1 MASLPLSVSA
11 EKISSVSKAA
21 EALINLSAGRNSV
34 VLSRPDADQQSQEWD
49 RVSHLFEN
57 PPTIPHTQK
66 ISCGDEQNNSN
77 STSTAQ
83 IRRWRSNGED
93 PSRATPKTPSRRRKT
108 WREMARTPFVGTE
121 ESVWARASKARA
133 TPYLPRRR
141 EKGRRREVAE
151 RSRSAWARCR
161 KASGR

>member
-83 IRRWRSNGED
+83 IRRWRSRGEH
-93 PSRATPKTPSRRRKT
+93 PSRATPKTPHVKERRRGK
-108 WREMARTPFVGTE
+108 WRGHHLLA
-121 ESVWARASKARA
+121 
-133 TPYLPRRR
+133 PRNRYELGQVR
-141 EKGRRREVAE
+141 HERPPTSQDDVKKGGEG
-151 RSRSAWARCR
+151 
-161 KASGR
+161 K

>member
-11 EKISSVSKAA
+11 EKISSAA
-21 EALINLSAGRNSV
+21 EALINLSAGRNSA

-66 ISCGDEQNNSN
+66 ISCGDDQNNSN

-83 IRRWRSNGED
+83 IRRWRSTG
-93 PSRATPKTPSRRRKT
+93 
-108 WREMARTPFVGTE
+108 RT
-121 ESVWARASKARA
+121 
-133 TPYLPRRR
+133 RR
-141 EKGRRREVAE
+141 EHHQRHPHVGERRGGKWRGRHLLAPRNRYELGQVRHERPPTSQDDVKKGGEG
-151 RSRSAWARCR
+151 
-161 KASGR
+161 K